1 MTIDTAIP
9 ALPCVTLEES
19 LPFYGL
25 LGFEVTY
32 KQKAPNPYAVVVRG
46 DVQLHLF
53 GIRGLDPSAA
63 YSTCLIIVGEVEDLH
78 KQFAGALRRA
88 YGKVPIA
95 GIPRITR
102 MREGQSRFTIVD
114 PAGNSLIFIRRDS
127 PDATEGTYEDGP
139 DPEARSKLAL
149 AIRTAARLRDFKA
162 DDAMAAKV
170 LDAALAK
177 NESAAPAERARALAA
192 RAELA
197 VALGDSG
204 RANALSVELRK
215 IRLSDSEREELREE
229 LDAAEKLERS
239 QS

>member
-1 MTIDTAIP
+1 MVADTAIP

-32 KQKAPNPYAVVVRG
+32 KQKNPNPYAVVARG

-53 GIRGLDPSAA
+53 GIKGLDPSAA
-63 YSTCLIIVGEVEDLH
+63 YSTCLIIVSEVEDLH
-78 KQFAGALRRA
+78 GKFAGALGNE
-88 YGKVPIA
+88 YGRVPIA

-102 MREGQSRFTIVD
+102 MRKGQSRFTIVD
-114 PAGNSLIFIRRDS
+114 PAGNSLIFIRRARADS
-127 PDATEGTYEDGP
+127 TEGSYEDGR
-139 DPEARSKLAL
+139 EATGSKMEL
-149 AIRTAARLRDFKA
+149 AIKTAARLRDFKT

-177 NESAAPAERARALAA
+177 YPSAVPAERARALAA
-192 RAELA
+192 RAEIA
-197 VALGDSG
+197 VAMGE
-204 RANALSVELRK
+204 VELARALR
-215 IRLSDSEREELREE
+215 IELRQIQLSDSEREELREE
-229 LDAAEKLERS
+229 LDAADKLERS

>member
-1 MTIDTAIP
+1 MVTDTAVP

-32 KQKAPNPYAVVVRG
+32 KQKNPNAYAVVARG

-53 GIRGLDPSAA
+53 GIPRLDPSAA

-78 KQFAGALRRA
+78 RRFAAALSGA
-88 YGKVPIA
+88 YGKVPVA

-102 MREGQSRFTIVD
+102 MRKGQSRFTIVD
-114 PAGNSLIFIRRDS
+114 PAGNSLIFIRRAS
-127 PDATEGTYEDGP
+127 SDATEGSYEDGP
-139 DPEARSKLAL
+139 GLTGSKMEL
-149 AIRTAARLRDFKA
+149 AIKTAARLRDFKT

-177 NESAAPAERARALAA
+177 YPTAAPAERARALAA
-192 RAELA
+192 RAEIA
-197 VALGDSG
+197 VALGE
-204 RANALSVELRK
+204 VELARTLR
-215 IRLSDSEREELREE
+215 IALGQIPLSESEREDLREE
-229 LDAAEKLERS
+229 LDAADRLERS